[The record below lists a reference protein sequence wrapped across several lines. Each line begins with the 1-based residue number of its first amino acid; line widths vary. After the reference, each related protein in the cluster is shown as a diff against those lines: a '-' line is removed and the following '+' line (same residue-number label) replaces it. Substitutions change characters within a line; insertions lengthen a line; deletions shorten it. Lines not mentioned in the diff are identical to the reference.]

1 MHERRN
7 IHIRKR
13 SFVQK
18 LKSMDGKDACQQ
30 QQGLPLQATGTE
42 TVRGAPQQVP
52 ESIRKE
58 AAAFT
63 CNVHILP

>member
-1 MHERRN
+1 
-7 IHIRKR
+7 
-13 SFVQK
+13 
-18 LKSMDGKDACQQ
+18 MDGKDARQQ
-30 QQGLPLQATGTE
+30 QKGLPLQATGGE
-42 TVRGAPQQVP
+42 SVRSAPQQVP